1 MAIMDANYNIQTNR
15 GDVLS
20 LTIKSKIKT
29 DPDGNYAKFLIGDV
43 VRFSIMERN
52 NCENIILQKD
62 ITIEEECESVK
73 IRMTADEMK
82 IGEIISKPVD
92 YWYEVQVNPDT
103 PNTITIL
110 GYKSKKSGPKI
121 LTLLPEGGDKK

>member
-1 MAIMDANYNIQTNR
+1 MAIIDSRGNIEVNR
-15 GDVLS
+15 GNVLP
-20 LTIKSKIKT
+20 LTIKAKSLS
-29 DPDGNYAKFLIGDV
+29 DGNLTKFLMGDV
-43 VRFSIMERN
+43 VRFTIMERN
-52 NCENIILQKD
+52 NCDNVVLQKD
-62 ITIEEECESVK
+62 VRIEEESESVK

-82 IGEIISKPVD
+82 IGEIINKPVD
-92 YWYEVQVNPDT
+92 YWYEVEVNPDT